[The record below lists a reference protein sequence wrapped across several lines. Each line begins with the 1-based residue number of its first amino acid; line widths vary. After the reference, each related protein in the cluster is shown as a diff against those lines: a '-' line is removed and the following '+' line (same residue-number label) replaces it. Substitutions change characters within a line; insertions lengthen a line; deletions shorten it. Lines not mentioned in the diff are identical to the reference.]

1 MTDAID
7 TPDDRTLADLPGPA
21 GPHDLFAK
29 FRPLI
34 QEREALLA
42 TGVRDPFAI
51 VMEQVKSPTLAVIQG
66 RETILLGTY
75 NYMGMTFDPDV
86 VAAGKAALDE
96 FGAGTTGSRV
106 LNGTYQGHRECEEA
120 LKEFYGTKHAIV
132 FSTGYQANLGV
143 ISTLAGKGDYI
154 ILDADSHASIY
165 DGCWLGNAE
174 IVRFR
179 HNSVEDLDKRLGRLP
194 KDAGKLVVLEGVY
207 SMFGDVAP
215 LPEMVAV
222 AKKHGAMIL
231 CDEAHG
237 MGFFG
242 KNGRGVYEEMG
253 CEDDIDFVVG
263 TFSKSVG
270 TVGGF
275 CVSNHPDFEVLR
287 LVCRPYVF
295 TASLPPSVVATAA
308 TSIRKLMHAGSKRA
322 HLWENSRRL
331 HQGLRDLG
339 FTLGTETAQ
348 SAIIAVILP
357 DMAVAV
363 GLWQSLLE
371 QGLYV
376 NMARPPA
383 TPAGMF
389 LLRCSLCAE
398 HSAEQV
404 TRILEMFERAGRATG
419 VLQAV

>member
-1 MTDAID
+1 
-7 TPDDRTLADLPGPA
+7 LAT
-21 GPHDLFAK
+21 DLFSK
-29 FRPLI
+29 FDPLI
-34 QEREALLA
+34 AEREALLA
-42 TGVRDPFAI
+42 TGVRDPYAI
-51 VMEQVKSPTLAVIQG
+51 VMEKVLSPTEALING
-66 RETILLGTY
+66 KKTILLGTY

-86 VAAGKAALDE
+86 IAAGKAALDE
-96 FGAGTTGSRV
+96 YGAGTTGSRV
-106 LNGTYQGHRECEEA
+106 LNGTYQGHRECEDA

-132 FSTGYQANLGV
+132 FSTGYQANLGM

-174 IVRFR
+174 VVRFR

-194 KDAGKLVVLEGVY
+194 VEAGKLVVLEGVY
-207 SMFGDVAP
+207 SMMGDIAP

-242 KNGRGVYEEMG
+242 EHGRGVFEEAG
-253 CEDDIDFVVG
+253 VADDIDFVVG

-275 CVSNHPDFEVLR
+275 CVSNHPKFEVLR

-308 TSIRKLMHAGSKRA
+308 TSIRKLMHAGEKRA
-322 HLWENSRRL
+322 HLWKNSRRL
-331 HQGLRDLG
+331 HQGLRDMG
-339 FTLGTETAQ
+339 YKLGTETAQ
-348 SAIIAVILP
+348 SAIIAVILT
-357 DMAVAV
+357 DMAQAV
-363 GLWQSLLE
+363 TLWQGLLE
-371 QGLYV
+371 AGLYV
-376 NMARPPA
+376 NTARPPA
-383 TPAGMF
+383 TPAGTF

-398 HSAEQV
+398 HSDEQV
-404 TRILEMFERAGRATG
+404 DQILAMFESAGRAIG
-419 VLQAV
+419 VIA

>member
-1 MTDAID
+1 MTEAAQTADAL
-7 TPDDRTLADLPGPA
+7 PADPA
-21 GPHDLFAK
+21 AVAPETDLFTK
-29 FRPLI
+29 FDGLI
-34 QEREALLA
+34 AEREALLA
-42 TGVRDPFAI
+42 SGVRDPFAI
-51 VMEQVKSPTLAVIQG
+51 VMDKVLSPTRAIIKG
-66 RETILLGTY
+66 KETILLGTY

-86 VAAGKAALDE
+86 VAAGKKALDE
-96 FGAGTTGSRV
+96 FGSGTTGSRV
-106 LNGTYQGHRECEEA
+106 LNGTYYGHKDVEDA
-120 LKEFYGTKHAIV
+120 LKEFYGTSSAMV
-132 FSTGYQANLGV
+132 FSTGYQANLGM
-143 ISTLAGKGDYI
+143 ISTLAGKGEYV

-165 DGCWLGNAE
+165 DGCSLGNAE

-194 KDAGKLVVLEGVY
+194 KEAGKLVVLEGVY
-207 SMFGDVAP
+207 SMLGDVAP

-242 KNGRGVYEEMG
+242 KNGRGVYEEQG
-253 CEDDIDFVVG
+253 LDGQIDFVVG

-275 CVSNHPDFEVLR
+275 CVSNHPKFEVMR

-308 TSIRKLMHAGSKRA
+308 TSIRKLMHAADKRA

-331 HQGLRDLG
+331 HTGLTEMG
-339 FTLGTETAQ
+339 FTLGTETPQ
-348 SAIIAVILP
+348 SAIIAVILK
-357 DMAVAV
+357 DQTQAVMM
-363 GLWQSLLE
+363 WQALLE
-371 QGLYV
+371 GGLYV

-383 TPAGMF
+383 TPAGTY

-398 HSAEQV
+398 HSSEQV
-404 TRILEMFERAGRATG
+404 GQILEMFRAAG
-419 VLQAV
+419 QAVGVIG

>member
-1 MTDAID
+1 M
-7 TPDDRTLADLPGPA
+7 
-21 GPHDLFAK
+21 
-29 FRPLI
+29 
-34 QEREALLA
+34 A

-51 VMEQVKSPTLAVIQG
+51 VMDEVKSPTLAVIKG
-66 RETILLGTY
+66 KETILLGTY

-86 VAAGKAALDE
+86 IAAGKKALDE

-106 LNGTYQGHRECEEA
+106 LNGTYQGHKEVEDA
-120 LKEFYGTKHAIV
+120 LKEFYGTDHAMV

-143 ISTLAGKGDYI
+143 ISTLAGKGDYV

-165 DGCWLGNAE
+165 DGCFLGNAE

-194 KDAGKLVVLEGVY
+194 VDAQKLVVLEGVY
-207 SMFGDVAP
+207 SMLGDIAP
-215 LPEMVAV
+215 LPEMVA
-222 AKKHGAMIL
+222 AIRKHKNCMIL
-231 CDEAHG
+231 VDEAHG

-242 KNGRGVYEEMG
+242 PNGRGVYEEQG
-253 CEDDIDFVVG
+253 VEKDIDFVVG

-275 CVSNHPDFEVLR
+275 CVSNHPKFDVMR

-308 TSIRKLMHAGSKRA
+308 TSIRKLMHAQDKRA

-331 HQGLRDLG
+331 HGGLKAMG
-339 FTLGTETAQ
+339 FKLGTDTPQ
-348 SAIIAVILP
+348 SAIIAVILN
-357 DMAVAV
+357 DQAQAVAI
-363 GLWQSLLE
+363 WQALLE
-371 QGLYV
+371 LGLYV

-383 TPAGMF
+383 TPTGTF

-398 HSAEQV
+398 HSSDQV
-404 TRILEMFERAGRATG
+404 TQILGMFEEAGKATG
-419 VLQAV
+419 AIA